1 MENENYVEDKDIP
14 ELNKYLVAMNES
26 LKISL
31 AMHQMKPNDV
41 EIKKIHAET
50 LVRKGKIER
59 ILKTR
64 VWEKIF

>member
-31 AMHQMKPNDV
+31 AMHQMKPDDLEV
-41 EIKKIHAET
+41 KKIHAET

-64 VWEKIF
+64 IWEKIF

>member
-14 ELNKYLVAMNES
+14 ELNKYLVAINES

-31 AMHQMKPNDV
+31 AMHQMKPNDLV
-41 EIKKIHAET
+41 VKKIHVET

-64 VWEKIF
+64 IWEKIF

>member
-1 MENENYVEDKDIP
+1 MENYVEDKDIP

-31 AMHQMKPNDV
+31 AMHQMKPNDI

>member
-31 AMHQMKPNDV
+31 AMHQMKPNDI